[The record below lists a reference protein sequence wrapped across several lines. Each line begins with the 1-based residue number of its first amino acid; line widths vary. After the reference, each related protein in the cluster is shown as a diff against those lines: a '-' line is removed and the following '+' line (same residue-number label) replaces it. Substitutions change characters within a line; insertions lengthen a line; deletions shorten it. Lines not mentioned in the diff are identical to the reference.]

1 MEFICNFELEIV
13 HAQDTESVNACFNP
27 EFIYSKVNFVAR
39 INSHVEFMLSRFPF
53 DQLGRIDKSP
63 WRSERPTF
71 RVQI

>member
-39 INSHVEFMLSRFPF
+39 INFILSVDFIA
-53 DQLGRIDKSP
+53 LGIKLN
-63 WRSERPTF
+63 E
-71 RVQI
+71 